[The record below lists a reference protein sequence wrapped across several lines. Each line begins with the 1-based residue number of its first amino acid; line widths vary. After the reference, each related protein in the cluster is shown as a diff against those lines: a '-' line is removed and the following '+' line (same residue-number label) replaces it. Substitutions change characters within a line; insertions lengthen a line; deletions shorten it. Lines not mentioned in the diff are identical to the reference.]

1 VEYGFRLKSAYD
13 NRPLTF
19 EEFETKFHQ
28 MICVSATPGPYEM
41 REQSNIAEQI
51 IRPTGLVDPEVVVKP
66 VKNQVDDLIGEL
78 NKTIQSGGRCLVT
91 TLTNKMAEE
100 LSKHLADKG
109 IKTTYLHSEI
119 KAMDRITV
127 INQLRSGESDVL
139 VGINLLREGLDLPE
153 VKLVAILDA
162 DKEGFLRSTGA
173 LIQTIGR
180 AARNAEGR
188 VVMYAD
194 VMTDSLKRA
203 IDETERRRVIQIAY
217 NKEHGIVPKTIVKE
231 IKNTLKITSKETDTS
246 KLKPE
251 EIVRQIESLT
261 ALMNVAVKSLDFE
274 KAIEL
279 RDKIAELKAKQE
291 GKEYKKIE
299 KVEKTR
305 NKVYERTRKST
316 PVR

>member
-1 VEYGFRLKSAYD
+1 MYFGNSGSIWNGKAD
-13 NRPLTF
+13 N
-19 EEFETKFHQ
+19 
-28 MICVSATPGPYEM
+28 V
-41 REQSNIAEQI
+41 AEQL
-51 IRPTGLVDPEVVVKP
+51 IRPTGLVDPEIIVKP

-78 NKTIQSGGRCLVT
+78 NKTIESGGRCLVT
-91 TLTNKMAEE
+91 TLTKKMAEQ
-100 LSKHLADKG
+100 LSIYLVEHG

-119 KAMDRITV
+119 KAMDRMVV
-127 INQLRSGESDVL
+127 INELRSGESDVL

-188 VVMYAD
+188 VIMYAD

-203 IDETERRRVIQIAY
+203 IDETNRRREVQMAY
-217 NKEHGIVPKTIVKE
+217 NKAHRIVPKTI
-231 IKNTLKITSKETDTS
+231 IKDIVDTLKITKKETDTS
-246 KLKPE
+246 SFKAE
-251 EIVRQIESLT
+251 DFTRQIESLT
-261 ALMNVAVKSLDFE
+261 ALMNVAVKALDFE

-279 RDKIAELKAKQE
+279 RDKIEELKIKQSG
-291 GKEYKKIE
+291 GKFKAVR

-305 NKVYERTRKST
+305 NNVYERTRKSHKAK
-316 PVR
+316 